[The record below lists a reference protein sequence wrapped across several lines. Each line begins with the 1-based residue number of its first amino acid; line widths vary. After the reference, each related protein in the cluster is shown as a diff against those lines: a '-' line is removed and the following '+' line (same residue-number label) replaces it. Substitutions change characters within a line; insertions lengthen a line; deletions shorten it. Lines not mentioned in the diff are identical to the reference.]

1 MLNDLQEK
9 DEKREKLV
17 QDRKK
22 AMLDDIETRKE
33 ISLLKQ
39 LDVKDNQKRG
49 HLFHNMY
56 KKSLAD
62 KIVEKKEKAALVRE
76 QQARIAQTC
85 RTQRVSY
92 EKAFALVNEE

>member
-39 LDVKDNQKRG
+39 LDVKDN
-49 HLFHNMY
+49 
-56 KKSLAD
+56 
-62 KIVEKKEKAALVRE
+62 
-76 QQARIAQTC
+76 
-85 RTQRVSY
+85 
-92 EKAFALVNEE
+92 